1 MNAKEIFCLKII
13 GDSNFEILTVLSN
26 KKNEYEKIEI
36 PKKKGYRKIY
46 CLKSNSKIKRYQQN
60 LINNFFS
67 HYPIPVVAKGFVE
80 GENYFSYMKEHVG
93 SNYFL
98 RIDIKDFFE
107 SIKYEHFENFMYE
120 METFKDKNNEGIIK
134 IIWNII
140 SYNDYL
146 VQGAVSSPMI
156 SNLIFRRTDQR
167 ILKYCQELGIK
178 YTRYADDLL
187 FSSSNFE
194 FKKKKWFLKKIN
206 YILRQNKFQMNCSK
220 LKCCDYQISLNG
232 FVISYDNIRLSRK
245 KYHDISQ
252 VVWYVNKSDIY
263 EKNFFDELHK
273 LGFYN
278 NKLRTINTYYS
289 LIQYLCVY
297 RSFLIGS
304 YKECEMGDDT
314 KRKIEYIIKKIDMSI
329 IKVISNKYPTYWVTK

>member
-1 MNAKEIFCLKII
+1 MQ
-13 GDSNFEILTVLSN
+13 T
-26 KKNEYEKIEI
+26 
-36 PKKKGYRKIY
+36 IY
-46 CLKSNSKIKRYQQN
+46 C
-60 LINNFFS
+60 
-67 HYPIPVVAKGFVE
+67 
-80 GENYFSYMKEHVG
+80 
-93 SNYFL
+93 FL
-98 RIDIKDFFE
+98 RVILNLK
-107 SIKYEHFENFMYE
+107 KE
-120 METFKDKNNEGIIK
+120 M
-134 IIWNII
+134 
-140 SYNDYL
+140 
-146 VQGAVSSPMI
+146 VS
-156 SNLIFRRTDQR
+156 
-167 ILKYCQELGIK
+167 
-178 YTRYADDLL
+178 
-187 FSSSNFE
+187 
-194 FKKKKWFLKKIN
+194 KKIN
-206 YILRQNKFQMNCSK
+206 YILRQNKFRMNCSK

-289 LIQYLCVY
+289 LLQYLCGY